1 MSSIKSITSPVADYF
16 ESFFRWFFERGGYG
30 CGGPPPV
37 TKRDAGPEI
46 PDGGNFDAGDG
57 GSVDGGYADGG
68 EDGGFDGGLPV
79 RPGITERWT
88 QLDNCNLKD
97 LVLADHQLQLLCE
110 GIQPD
115 SNRIVGCPVSDSLEQ
130 ITCDNSFFPLSLRA
144 DDKQPIS
151 FTPLSLQNIDVNYAA
166 VTAKTSDNH
175 PGFAVIDRVRRAVT
189 DFAFFSSR
197 TLQIGS
203 DQFHDD
209 FFASPMMGLALFNG
223 SLAVPARF
231 ATTRNGTP
239 LGEHGAVFL
248 YPWNGNNGTFERN
261 STGIGPQMLVSSNP
275 NPTLFFGENADS
287 ARVVNNG
294 EGANGAGLDFLHLIT
309 NTDGTTRFE
318 LDRSQNIALG
328 QYVLEP
334 LTHAGISPDQRT
346 ILLAA
351 GATLLA
357 VTPASVSNAVCSYKL
372 DAEKITATQ
381 WYRDGTTDKLFVS
394 TPYEI
399 FRLTLRNGC
408 PVGPVSGVPVFG
420 EATVSA
426 IDNSN
431 LIFYQGLRLLNG
443 QDAITALSFEV
454 F

>member
-1 MSSIKSITSPVADYF
+1 MSLMKSEISPIVDYF

-46 PDGGNFDAGDG
+46 PDGGNLDAGDG

-68 EDGGFDGGLPV
+68 FDAGLPV
-79 RPGITERWT
+79 RPGITERWA
-88 QLDNCNLKD
+88 QLDNCILKD
-97 LVLADHQLQLLCE
+97 IVQADQQLQLLCE

-115 SNRIVGCPVSDSLEQ
+115 SNRIVACPISDSLEQ
-130 ITCDNSFFPLSLRA
+130 IACDDSFFPLSLRA
-144 DDKQPIS
+144 DGKQPTP
-151 FTPLSLQNIDVNYAA
+151 FTPLSLQNIDGNYAA
-166 VTAKTSDNH
+166 VTAKNSDNH
-175 PGFAVIDRVRRAVT
+175 PGFAVLDRAHKAVT
-189 DFAFFSSR
+189 DFTFFSSR
-197 TLQIGS
+197 TFQIGS

-209 FFASPMMGLALFNG
+209 FFASPMMGLSLFNG
-223 SLAVPARF
+223 SLVVPARF

-248 YPWNGNNGTFERN
+248 YPWNGSNGTFERN

-275 NPTLFFGENADS
+275 NPTLFLGANADS
-287 ARVVNNG
+287 VRVVNNG
-294 EGANGAGLDFLHLIT
+294 EGTSGASLDFLHLVT

-328 QYVLEP
+328 QHVLEP

-357 VTPASVSNAVCSYKL
+357 VTPLNGSNAVCSYAL
-372 DAEKITATQ
+372 SAEKVTATQ

-394 TPYEI
+394 TPHEV
-399 FRLTLRNGC
+399 FRLTLQNGC
-408 PVGPVSGVPVFG
+408 PIGPVVGVPVFG

-443 QDAITALSFEV
+443 QDAVTALSFEV

>member
-1 MSSIKSITSPVADYF
+1 MSLMKPTTSPVADYF
-16 ESFFRWFFERGGYG
+16 ESFFRWFFESAGYG
-30 CGGPPPV
+30 CGGPPPI

-46 PDGGNFDAGDG
+46 PDGGNLDSGDG
-57 GSVDGGYADGG
+57 GVDGGSA
-68 EDGGFDGGLPV
+68 DGGFDAGLPI
-79 RPGITERWT
+79 RPGITERWVQT
-88 QLDNCNLKD
+88 DNCNLKD
-97 LVLADHQLQLLCE
+97 LVLVNQQLQLLCE
-110 GIQPD
+110 GVRPD
-115 SNRIVGCPVSDSLEQ
+115 SNRIVACSVSDSLEQ
-130 ITCDNSFFPLSLRA
+130 VTCDDSFFPLSLRV
-144 DDKQPIS
+144 DGKEPVP
-151 FTPLSLQNIDVNYAA
+151 FTPLSLQDINGNYAA
-166 VTAKTSDNH
+166 VTAKTPDNH
-175 PGFAVIDRVRRAVT
+175 PGFAVLDRARRTVT
-189 DFAFFSSR
+189 DFTFFSSR

-209 FFASPMMGLALFNG
+209 FFASPAMGLALFNG
-223 SLAVPARF
+223 SLAMPARF

-248 YPWNGNNGTFERN
+248 YPWNGNNGTFERG

-287 ARVVNNG
+287 VRVVNNG
-294 EGANGAGLDFLHLIT
+294 EGNNGAGLDFLHLIT
-309 NTDGTTRFE
+309 NTDGTKRFE

-328 QYVLEP
+328 QHVLEP

-357 VTPASVSNAVCSYKL
+357 VTPSNGSNAVCSYAL
-372 DAEKITATQ
+372 SAEKITATQ
-381 WYRDGTTDKLFVS
+381 WHRDGTTDKLFVS
-394 TPYEI
+394 TPHEV
-399 FRLTLRNGC
+399 FRLTLQNGC
-408 PVGPVSGVPVFG
+408 PIGPVVGVPVFG

-426 IDNSN
+426 IDNLN

-443 QDAITALSFEV
+443 QSAITAISFEV